1 VEKNNIQF
9 EDIERILG
17 MASKFSLFGGL
28 GKKQMNIIMDHSDLI
43 KVDKGEYLFKRG
55 DSPREIYIIISGSI
69 AFYLEDKT
77 IMESSVGFSFAEAA
91 LIGIQTQVVD
101 AVATADAE
109 LLVISKKKLMQLF
122 ENDKEVFGILILNI
136 ARELARRVA
145 IAGNLLLEKSH
156 DNS

>member
-1 VEKNNIQF
+1 MEKNNIQF